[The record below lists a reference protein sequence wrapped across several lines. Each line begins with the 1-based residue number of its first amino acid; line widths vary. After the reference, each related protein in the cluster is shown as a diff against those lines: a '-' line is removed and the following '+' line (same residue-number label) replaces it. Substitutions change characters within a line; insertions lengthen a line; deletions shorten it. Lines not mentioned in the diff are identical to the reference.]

1 MKCGR
6 SIRKGDIHI
15 DYLLS
20 ETLWGVK
27 VGNQPAG
34 YLKMRKKQIEEKLCN
49 INGTGEKSVLQK
61 LWKRN

>member
-6 SIRKGDIHI
+6 SLRKGDVHI
-15 DYLLS
+15 DYLLP
-20 ETLWGVK
+20 EKFLGVR
-27 VGNQPAG
+27 VGNQPAV

>member
-6 SIRKGDIHI
+6 SLRKGDIHI
-15 DYLLS
+15 DYLLP
-20 ETLWGVK
+20 ETFWGESWKSTDSVFE
-27 VGNQPAG
+27 NEEEA
-34 YLKMRKKQIEEKLCN
+34 IEEKLCN

>member
-20 ETLWGVK
+20 ETFWGGESWKSTGRVFE
-27 VGNQPAG
+27 NEEEADR
-34 YLKMRKKQIEEKLCN
+34 RKIM
-49 INGTGEKSVLQK
+49 
-61 LWKRN
+61 